1 MWSMM
6 IARAHLLANVDEGTA
21 ARLASIDEETAARLA
36 SIDEGTAAR
45 LLLTSPLGRWD
56 TAW

>member
-1 MWSMM
+1 MM

-45 LLLTSPLGRWD
+45 LLLTSPSGRWD

>member
-1 MWSMM
+1 MM
-6 IARAHLLANVDEGTA
+6 IARAHLLANV
-21 ARLASIDEETAARLA
+21 DEETAARLA

-45 LLLTSPLGRWD
+45 LLLTSPSGRWD